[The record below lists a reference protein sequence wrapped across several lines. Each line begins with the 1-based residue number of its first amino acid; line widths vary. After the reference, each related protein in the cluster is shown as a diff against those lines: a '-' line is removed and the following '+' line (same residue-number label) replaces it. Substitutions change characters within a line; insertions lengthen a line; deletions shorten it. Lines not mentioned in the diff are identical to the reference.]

1 MPDKGFPEVAARVFS
16 LNACVMIL
24 LAAACAQNAPPAQKP
39 IERADQLK
47 SKVTFSTYFL
57 SDDRN
62 FDLNIRHQFGN
73 VVAWIGGF
81 VDPKGDSLARFGAEY
96 DYQHKWLSFTP
107 TLELGS
113 NGAVSGSL
121 YAELG
126 NKTYGIVGISRTNL
140 RPFFDLF
147 FDPSDAIQLGIGHH
161 LSDYDRI
168 FGFTIFDNRLHTHQ
182 QNTHLKWRHRLNAKN
197 GITFETW
204 IKTGRG
210 DEEYVRTA
218 GGGFYFDRPTW
229 FLKAYYDPHVNF
241 SNQTMVRVGIGKK
254 F

>member
-1 MPDKGFPEVAARVFS
+1 MPVNRFFGVAGRTIAS
-16 LNACVMIL
+16 LCAVL
-24 LAAACAQNAPPAQKP
+24 LLMVVAYSQDSPPSPKP
-39 IERADQLK
+39 IDCADQLK

-57 SDDRN
+57 SNDRN
-62 FDLNIRHQFGN
+62 FDINIRHQFGN
-73 VVAWIGGF
+73 FVAWIGGF
-81 VDPKGDSLARFGAEY
+81 VDPKGDSLSRFGAEY
-96 DYQHKWLSFTP
+96 DYQHKWLNITP

-121 YAELG
+121 YSELG
-126 NKTYGIVGISRTNL
+126 TKTYAIVGISRTNL

-161 LSDYDRI
+161 LSDYDRV
-168 FGFTIFDNRLHTHQ
+168 FGFTIFDNRLHTYQ

-197 GITFETW
+197 GITFEAW
-204 IKTGRG
+204 FKSGRG
-210 DEEYVRTA
+210 NEEYVRTA
-218 GGGFYFDRPTW
+218 GGGFYFDRPSW

-241 SNQTMVRVGIGKK
+241 SNQTMMRVGIGKK